1 MLCDLFDLSH
11 IVYRGTLGMKLWAA
25 DKELCFSL
33 TRDESKTSEYLSAD
47 VEEVDI
53 RDHNK
58 GLDTLTLKKRLELSY
73 TKTIVWLEKVHCI
86 TEDRELIKMGFHWM
100 GVVRS

>member
-11 IVYRGTLGMKLWAA
+11 IVYRGTLGMKLWTA
-25 DKELCFSL
+25 DKELSLSL

-58 GLDTLTLKKRLELSY
+58 GLNTLTLKE
-73 TKTIVWLEKVHCI
+73 
-86 TEDRELIKMGFHWM
+86 
-100 GVVRS
+100 

>member
-1 MLCDLFDLSH
+1 MLCDLLDLAY
-11 IVYRGTLGMKLWAA
+11 IVYRGTLGMKLWTA
-25 DKELCFSL
+25 DKELRLSL

-58 GLDTLTLKKRLELSY
+58 SLNTLTLKKRLEFSY
-73 TKTIVWLEKVHCI
+73 TKTIVWLEKFHCI
-86 TEDRELIKMGFHWM
+86 SENRGLIKMGFHWM

>member
-11 IVYRGTLGMKLWAA
+11 IVYHGTLGMKLWTA

-33 TRDESKTSEYLSAD
+33 TRDESKTSEYLSTD

-58 GLDTLTLKKRLELSY
+58 GLNTLTLKE
-73 TKTIVWLEKVHCI
+73 
-86 TEDRELIKMGFHWM
+86 
-100 GVVRS
+100 

>member
-11 IVYRGTLGMKLWAA
+11 IVYRGTLGMKLWTA
-25 DKELCFSL
+25 DKELRLSL
-33 TRDESKTSEYLSAD
+33 SRDEGKTREYLSTN

-53 RDHNK
+53 RDHNES
-58 GLDTLTLKKRLELSY
+58 LNTLTLKKRLELSY
-73 TKTIVWLEKVHCI
+73 TKTIVWLEKFHCI
-86 TEDRELIKMGFHWM
+86 SENRGLIKMGFHWM

>member
-1 MLCDLFDLSH
+1 
-11 IVYRGTLGMKLWAA
+11 MKLWTA

-33 TRDESKTSEYLSAD
+33 TRDESKTSEYLSTD

-58 GLDTLTLKKRLELSY
+58 GLNTLTLKERLEFSY
-73 TKTIVWLEKVHCI
+73 TKTIVWLEKFHCI
-86 TEDRELIKMGFHWM
+86 SEDRELIKMGFHSM
-100 GVVRS
+100 GAVRS

>member
-11 IVYRGTLGMKLWAA
+11 IVYRGTLGMKLWTA
-25 DKELCFSL
+25 DKELRLSL

-58 GLDTLTLKKRLELSY
+58 GLNTLTLKE
-73 TKTIVWLEKVHCI
+73 
-86 TEDRELIKMGFHWM
+86 
-100 GVVRS
+100 